1 MQTNIP
7 GLEKDNNNGAIILA
21 PGYKKENFQLDL
33 LAKKL
38 SVVYEQNTA
47 IYKLLLKIATS
58 LNISNED
65 KS

>member
-7 GLEKDNNNGAIILA
+7 GLEKDNNSGAIILA
-21 PGYKKENFQLDL
+21 PSYKKENFQLDL

-38 SVVYEQNTA
+38 NVVYEQNTA
-47 IYKLLLKIATS
+47 IYELLLKIAKS